1 MFVLYE
7 NLYPFDSH
15 LKFRKKEKVRW
26 WQVWGIR
33 WVWQFS
39 NPFSRRSG
47 TNHEQSF
54 RFLKSRVTIFRT
66 VSRGIS
72 NLSYSSVMVNRR
84 SRCNSSRTLSMIVF
98 VLLVMGRPLQCPS
111 STLSRSLLNF
121 LHHAYTVFK
130 ATISSL
136 YTCFSI
142 AWFSPADLPNLYKNF
157 KLILWS
163 MTRHKTTAQTKVN
176 NKFIE

>member
-1 MFVLYE
+1 MNVRIIWKPSSFH
-7 NLYPFDSH
+7 SH
-15 LKFRKKEKVRW
+15 LKFREKEKVRW

-33 WVWQFS
+33 WVGQFS

-72 NLSYSSVMVNRR
+72 NSSYSIMMVNRR
-84 SRCNSSRTLSMIVF
+84 SRCNSSRTLPMIVF
-98 VLLVMGRPLQCPS
+98 VLLVMGRPLQCSS
-111 STLSRSLLNF
+111 STVARPLLNV
-121 LHHAYTVFK
+121 LHHAYTVFN

-142 AWFSPADLPNLYKNF
+142 AWILPADLPNLYENF

-163 MTRHKTTAQTKVN
+163 ITRLKTTA
-176 NKFIE
+176 